1 MAFRKWW
8 QAGGN
13 HKNLEEWL
21 PEGAVG
27 RGGMVRAGGIQL
39 KRKGKQR
46 PSVMVMVF
54 YSHADGGHTGVQFA
68 ILYTI

>member
-1 MAFRKWW
+1 
-8 QAGGN
+8 
-13 HKNLEEWL
+13 
-21 PEGAVG
+21 
-27 RGGMVRAGGIQL
+27 MVRAGGIQL